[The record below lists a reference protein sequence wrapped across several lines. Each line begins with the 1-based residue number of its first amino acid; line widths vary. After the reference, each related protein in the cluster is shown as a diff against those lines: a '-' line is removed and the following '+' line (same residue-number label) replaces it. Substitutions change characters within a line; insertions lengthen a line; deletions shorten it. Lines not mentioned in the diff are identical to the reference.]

1 MQLKRFQVAI
11 LDTVS
16 AFAKI
21 LRTQKGHYS
30 KIEAMCLQQGIEP
43 PAAAVG
49 KAAWAVAKKNGHVSA
64 SAADWVERH
73 DPLKREVYS
82 ICLKVPTGGG
92 KTILG
97 AHSIGRLHDSFYE
110 RKSGLVLWVVPS
122 EAIYS
127 QTLRAF
133 NSSVHP
139 YRVALEEAAGGR
151 LKVLTKIDRLSKDD
165 VENNLCILVVM
176 LQSTVREE
184 AAVLKIFRDSGAFQ
198 GFFPNI
204 EDDSANRALRSAIPN
219 LELLEADS
227 KGIPGVSVRHSLA
240 NVLRCCSP
248 LIVIDEGHRAYTDLA
263 RNTLLGL
270 NPSIILELTATP
282 NIDALHS
289 NLLVAVSG
297 VELKSADL
305 IKLPINI
312 DALIGDKWQRVVRT
326 TMDTRDRLEKAAVTD
341 KKTTGRKIRPIALI
355 RVEATGT
362 RRMGDSRV
370 HADDVKQYLIKTLR
384 VPEKWIRLKTASVN
398 EIGDEDLLADDCEV
412 RVILTKDALREGWDC
427 PFAYVLAVLTRR
439 TGATAITQ
447 MTGRVLRQPGAR
459 LAGDPQLN
467 EAYVVCLTEDV
478 QNSVAAVSRGLEEEG
493 LADVGSWVRFK
504 GGSAG
509 TSVTVKRSRL
519 QPNSFL
525 LPEVALKTGTDWIK
539 FDPERHLFP
548 RIDWRALPIPDF
560 SDFPVGQV
568 LAGARTTVG
577 LRSVGGRP
585 VYTFGTI
592 DTYALPV
599 AADEY
604 ISAVEILRTLIPNA
618 WIAFDLIRKS
628 EAVLVCK
635 GASAQQLVAE
645 RIQLAHYLVQK
656 FNPTVD
662 EMLEDQFRKLVRDGA
677 IRLLASAS
685 AGLGIKLPT
694 SLDFSIEQSDA
705 PLLKAAGT
713 PLDKNVFEK
722 VYRSELNNL
731 ELMAVRAI
739 DAAPSTVWWW
749 RVPVKGAW
757 ALRGWRKDHIYPDF
771 AVRANHGFDDLLIV
785 LETKGAHLT
794 GNEDSIYKKSVLK
807 VLESAYQPEHAAT
820 PQKGKGVPAEVAATF
835 RGVLLEEVSWQTDL
849 AAVLPPAPPSAP
861 RKNLDQGSGGTVPRR
876 RGRAGRTN

>member
-21 LRTQKGHYS
+21 LRAQRDHYS
-30 KIEAMCLQQGIEP
+30 KIEAMCRQQGIDA

-49 KAAWAVAKKNGHVSA
+49 KAAWEAAKRIGYVSA
-64 SAADWVERH
+64 SAADWIERH

-97 AHSIGRLHDSFYE
+97 AYSIGKLHESFYE
-110 RKSGLVLWVVPS
+110 KKSGLVLWVVPS

-139 YRVALEEAAGGR
+139 YRVALETAAGGR
-151 LKVLTKIDRLSKDD
+151 LKILTKVDRLSKDD
-165 VENNLCILVVM
+165 VENNLCVLIVM

-204 EDDSANRALRSAIPN
+204 EDDFTNRALRAAIPN
-219 LELLEADS
+219 LEVLESES

-240 NVLRCCSP
+240 NVLRCCCP

-270 NPSIILELTATP
+270 NPSMILELTATP
-282 NIDALHS
+282 NIDELHS

-297 VELKSADL
+297 VELKNADL

-312 DALIGDKWQRVVRT
+312 DALIGDKWQRVVST
-326 TMDTRDRLEKAAVTD
+326 TMLTRAQLEKAAVID
-341 KKTTGRKIRPIALI
+341 QKKTGRKIRPIALI
-355 RVEATGT
+355 RVEATGK
-362 RRMGDSRV
+362 RRAGDTRV
-370 HADDVKQYLIKTLR
+370 HADDVKEYLVKALR
-384 VPEKWIRLKTASVN
+384 IPEKWIRLKTASIN
-398 EIGDEDLLADDCEV
+398 EIGEEDLLADACEV

-427 PFAYVLAVLTRR
+427 PCAYVLAVLTRR

-459 LAGDPQLN
+459 PALDPQLN

-478 QNSVAAVSRGLEEEG
+478 QKSVAAVSKGLEEEG
-493 LADVGSWVRFK
+493 LGDVGSWVKFK

-509 TSVTVKRSRL
+509 SRVVVKRSRL
-519 QPNSFL
+519 QRGSFL
-525 LPEVALKTGTDWIK
+525 LPEVAIKVGTDWTG
-539 FDPERHLFP
+539 FDPERHLYP
-548 RIDWRALPIPDF
+548 LINWRELPMPDF
-560 SDFPVGQV
+560 SDFPVAQ
-568 LAGARTTVG
+568 ASTGARTTIG
-577 LRSVGGRP
+577 LRSVGGKP
-585 VYTFGTI
+585 VYTFGAV

-599 AADEY
+599 VADEY
-604 ISAVEILRTLIPNA
+604 VSAVEILRSLVPNA
-618 WIAFDLIRKS
+618 WIAFDLIRKAEEIRCS
-628 EAVLVCK
+628 K
-635 GASAQQLVAE
+635 GAQTQQLVAQ
-645 RIQLAHYLVQK
+645 RIQLALYLVQK
-656 FNPTVD
+656 FSPIVD
-662 EMLEDQFRKLVRDGA
+662 KLLEHQFRKLAGEGT
-677 IRLLASAS
+677 IKLLASVQAGFGVTLPAS
-685 AGLGIKLPT
+685 FDL
-694 SLDFSIEQSDA
+694 SLQQNDA
-705 PLLKAAGT
+705 PLLKAGGT

-722 VYRSELNNL
+722 VYRSELNSL
-731 ELMAVRAI
+731 ELGAVRAI

-749 RVPVKGAW
+749 RVPVKGVW
-757 ALRGWRKDHIYPDF
+757 SLRGWRKDHIYPDF
-771 AVRANHGFDDLLIV
+771 AVRAKHESSDYLIA

-794 GNEDSIYKKSVLK
+794 GNDDSTYKSAVLK
-807 VLESAYQPEHAAT
+807 VLDSVYQSERPATLKKGTAA
-820 PQKGKGVPAEVAATF
+820 PEVATAF
-835 RGVLLEEVSWQTDL
+835 RGALLEEVSWQTDL
-849 AAVLPPAPPSAP
+849 VAVLPAAPLSAP
-861 RKNLDQGSGGTVPRR
+861 VNSHGRGSGGTVPRR
-876 RGRAGRTN
+876 RGRAGRTS